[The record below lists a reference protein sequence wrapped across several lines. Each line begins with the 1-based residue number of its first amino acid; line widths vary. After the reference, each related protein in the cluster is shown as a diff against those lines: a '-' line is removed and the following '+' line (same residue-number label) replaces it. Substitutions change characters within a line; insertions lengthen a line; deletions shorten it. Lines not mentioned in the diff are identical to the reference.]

1 MDTALGRS
9 RRADGWGLR
18 RVAGEKQHIPLS
30 TQLGCT
36 RCCCLID
43 SAPSTDSRLEASRLG
58 FHHARR
64 LHIRRRCGELCRL
77 LCFGCALLR
86 PAKQPPKMHG
96 RLPIQAPP
104 AAPIR
109 PALTRPAPAHPL
121 QAEVP
126 VEVIV
131 ILARSPLSD
140 GWTAIPPILASELHI
155 SLVALVASY
164 PLVTIV
170 PVFITTTT
178 TIVAT
183 ASLRRSA
190 LDAARSSRL
199 LPEYQRITP
208 KPPFTSQHS
217 RP

>member
-1 MDTALGRS
+1 M
-9 RRADGWGLR
+9 
-18 RVAGEKQHIPLS
+18 
-30 TQLGCT
+30 
-36 RCCCLID
+36 
-43 SAPSTDSRLEASRLG
+43 
-58 FHHARR
+58 
-64 LHIRRRCGELCRL
+64 

-86 PAKQPPKMHG
+86 PAKQPPKKHG
-96 RLPIQAPP
+96 GLPIQAPP
-104 AAPIR
+104 AAPIC
-109 PALTRPAPAHPL
+109 PALPCPHPPRPAPAHPL

-131 ILARSPLSD
+131 ILPSPALDRSLSD
-140 GWTAIPPILASELHI
+140 EWTAIPPILASELHI

-178 TIVAT
+178 TTTILAT

-199 LPEYQRITP
+199 LPEYQRNTP
-208 KPPFTSQHS
+208 TPPFTSQHS